1 MNKTFFSAAT
11 AIVAVLVLTACSEA
25 PTTPAPTTEAAKPAA
40 PTGPVPALTAFY
52 EMYKPARTWATDIQP
67 LSMASMETD
76 TMKGEDGKYPVWSV
90 VFVSPSKREART
102 FTYAVVAQGTDIHKG
117 VSAGGA
123 QVWSGATAKSAPFAN
138 SDIATNS
145 DAAYQTAMERAGAWV
160 KHNPGKAPQFSLA
173 EESKYGVP
181 VWYIMWGNK
190 SNGYLV
196 LVNATTGTVIGK

>member
-1 MNKTFFSAAT
+1 MNKTLFSAAT

-40 PTGPVPALTAFY
+40 PSGPVPALTAFY

-102 FTYAVVAQGTDIHKG
+102 FTYAVVSQGTDIPKG

-123 QVWSGATAKSAPFAN
+123 QVWSGATAKSSPFAN
-138 SDIATNS
+138 SEIATNS

-173 EESKYGVP
+173 EEARYGAP
-181 VWYIMWGNK
+181 VWYIMWGTK